1 MNAISR
7 RYVVSAFIG
16 CLGTVTAGAQQQMPP
31 EPKATISRP
40 PLDAARAERK
50 LVPASA
56 FRTDVFKDSL
66 LSEDQKRTILGNLA
80 IVGLSLQTAPTTMQQ
95 FFAPVP
101 PSQATGM
108 ACFANFAGTPAEML
122 ALKKTVA
129 GLVEKNKVA
138 DLPKFIQGI
147 PKECPYKELYYY
159 LDVLTQLTKE

>member
-1 MNAISR
+1 
-7 RYVVSAFIG
+7 
-16 CLGTVTAGAQQQMPP
+16 
-31 EPKATISRP
+31 
-40 PLDAARAERK
+40 
-50 LVPASA
+50 
-56 FRTDVFKDSL
+56 
-66 LSEDQKRTILGNLA
+66 
-80 IVGLSLQTAPTTMQQ
+80 
-95 FFAPVP
+95 
-101 PSQATGM
+101 M